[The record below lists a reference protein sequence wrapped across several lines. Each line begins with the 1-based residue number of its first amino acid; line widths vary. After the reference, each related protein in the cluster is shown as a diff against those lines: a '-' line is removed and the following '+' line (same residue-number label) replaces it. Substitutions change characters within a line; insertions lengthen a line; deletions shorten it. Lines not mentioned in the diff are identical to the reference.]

1 MNDEAL
7 QNPVS
12 RAAAAQLEWAR
23 AGMARR
29 LAVLREVG
37 ESLLARA
44 DELHACLGRDGLSRR
59 MARYYGDWILQQ
71 ARPDRLEA
79 YARGHVQWCPTTER
93 GELLIR
99 RPDGVVLLITPSNSP
114 TINGSSF
121 LSMLLP
127 GNAVL
132 VRAPENDAGL
142 RFYVDEVTR
151 PTLARHGFS
160 EDVVQVITG
169 NTRGVL
175 DRMLDQRELS
185 TVVFFGNSTAG
196 RDVAR
201 RCHERG
207 KKAVLE
213 LEGSDFMVVFRDAD
227 LEAAIRSALHVFDFS
242 TQPCLIPKHFLV
254 HEAVHER
261 FLQGLLAAVAG
272 CSTTVEADPEAG
284 TLVPVG
290 RPELFEEAL
299 AEVRSIGRIQTGGHR
314 MRADGEPDE
323 RGRYV
328 APTVVTLDA
337 AALSGARL
345 RCFDEE
351 ISYPL
356 APVVRFAGGDDS
368 ICAQIAALLRES
380 PFGLRASVWS
390 ESPRIIETFSRELGD
405 VGLLIFNDEHSRA
418 PLFASPWGGRKRS
431 GGPHGE
437 SHFFWQKTSHLQAI
451 CCNTLSDRA
460 IGAVLDGLGAR
471 ELVDLDLDE
480 STPTPGHETTAPVP
494 PVGSSARVERVR
506 VRRDGGTLHIELHR
520 PERHN
525 AFDDAMRAQLDE
537 LTADLHRDSTLR
549 CVVVRGAGRSFCS
562 GADLTMLGR
571 MTPAEARH
579 FMLSASWAFRRLDRL
594 PVPVLAAVS
603 GYCFGGGF
611 ELALHCDDIIASD
624 DAVFCFPETDLGLIT
639 TTGAAQRL
647 AAAIGTTRARAALLS
662 ARRIGAAEAR
672 DLGFVSDVVARGD
685 LDGAVARYTRQ
696 FTDRPMAGVR
706 AAKAVLRDLQA
717 GPSAHAFIAELE
729 AFDGLVADRSPGE
742 RG

>member
-1 MNDEAL
+1 MNEEAL
-7 QNPVS
+7 QSPVS
-12 RAAAAQLEWAR
+12 LAAAAQREWAR
-23 AGMARR
+23 AGMTRR

-37 ESLLARA
+37 AALIARA
-44 DELHACLGRDGLSRR
+44 DDLHACLERDGLSRR
-59 MARYYGDWILQQ
+59 MARYYGAWILQQ

-79 YARGHVQWCPTTER
+79 YARGHVQWCPTAER

-114 TINGSSF
+114 TINGASF

-132 VRAPENDAGL
+132 VRAPEGDAGL
-142 RFYVDEVTR
+142 RLYVDEITR
-151 PTLARHGFS
+151 PTLVRHGFS
-160 EDVVQVITG
+160 ADVVQVITG
-169 NTRGVL
+169 STRSVL
-175 DRMLDQRELS
+175 DQTLDRRDLS
-185 TVVFFGNSTAG
+185 SVVFFGNSTAG

-213 LEGSDFMVVFRDAD
+213 LEGSDFMIVFDDAD
-227 LEAAIRSALHVFDFS
+227 LEAALESALHVFDFS
-242 TQPCLIPKHFLV
+242 SQPCLIPKHFLV

-261 FLQGLLAAVAG
+261 FLRGLLARVPG
-272 CSTTVEADPEAG
+272 CSTTVEADPESG

-290 RPELFEEAL
+290 RPELFLEAL
-299 AEVRSIGRIQTGGHR
+299 AEVRALGEVQTGGHR

-328 APTVVTLDA
+328 APTVVTLEA
-337 AALSGARL
+337 AAISGARL
-345 RCFDEE
+345 RCFDDE

-356 APVVRFAGGDDS
+356 APIVRFAGSDDS
-368 ICAQIAALLRES
+368 ICAQMCALLRES

-390 ESPRIIETFSRELGD
+390 ESPRILEAFTRELGD
-405 VGLLIFNDEHSRA
+405 VGLLLFNDEHSRA

-431 GGPHGE
+431 GGPYGE

-451 CCNTLSDRA
+451 GCNTLSDRA

-471 ELVDLDLDE
+471 GLVDLELDA
-480 STPTPGHETTAPVP
+480 SAPTPAPEVTAPVA
-494 PVGSSARVERVR
+494 SSAGVERVR
-506 VRRDGGTLHIELHR
+506 VRRDDGALHIELHR

-525 AFDDAMRAQLDE
+525 AFDDAMRAQLDA

-562 GADLTMLGR
+562 GADLTMLGG
-571 MTPAEARH
+571 MTPTEARQ
-579 FMLSASWAFRRLDRL
+579 FMLSASWSFRRLERL
-594 PVPVLAAVS
+594 PVPIVAAVR

-611 ELALHCDDIIASD
+611 ELALHCDEILASE
-624 DAVFCFPETDLGLIT
+624 DAVFCFPETKLGLIT

-662 ARRIGAAEAR
+662 ARRIDAAEAR
-672 DLGFVSDVVARGD
+672 ALGFVSEVVPRGD
-685 LDGAVARYTRQ
+685 LDEAVARYTRQ
-696 FTDRPMAGVR
+696 FTDRPMEGVR
-706 AAKAVLRDLQA
+706 AAKAVMRELQA
-717 GPSAHAFIAELE
+717 GPLAHAFLTELE
-729 AFDGLVADRSPGE
+729 AFDGLVAARSPAE
-742 RG
+742 RRG